1 MKINPF
7 NSMPRFI
14 FVGVIPDMTLNYLT
28 LLSLVIMILFYFFS
42 YFIIFHFG
50 VNCILTR
57 FVIMKKKVNPDVL
70 TIIIILALLP

>member
-1 MKINPF
+1 MILQNLPCI
-7 NSMPRFI
+7 SD
-14 FVGVIPDMTLNYLT
+14 PDMTLNYLT

-42 YFIIFHFG
+42 YFIIFRFG